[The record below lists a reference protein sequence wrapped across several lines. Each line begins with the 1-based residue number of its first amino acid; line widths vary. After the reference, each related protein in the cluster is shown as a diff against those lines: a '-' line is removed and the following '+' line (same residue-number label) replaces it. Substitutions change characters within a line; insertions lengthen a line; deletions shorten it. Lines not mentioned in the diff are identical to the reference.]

1 MSTNNG
7 RITIDPKYQ
16 IDTLTKE
23 VVNTRTGNAIPADE
37 PRMLFRARDACTI
50 TMLET
55 YYSACQLHGCS
66 QEHLN
71 SIQDRIHEFRMY
83 QRAHAGQVKIPD

>member
-1 MSTNNG
+1 MSANNG

-16 IDTLTKE
+16 VDTLTKE

-50 TMLET
+50 TALEI
-55 YYSACQLHGCS
+55 YYSACQSHGCN
-66 QEHLN
+66 QEHLK
-71 SIQDRIHEFRMY
+71 SIRDRIHEFLMW
-83 QRAHAGQVKIPD
+83 QRAHADQVKIPD